1 MCPRVP
7 MLSGFCLAV
16 LLWLGIATPP
26 PSLAQQE
33 LSPPQLAK
41 LLAQTTLT
49 LRASEAPAGEE
60 QPQVV
65 VFSGVSLGRGL
76 AVTFYWPRQ
85 DKPLRV
91 TLTGG
96 GQAQATVE
104 VWDQYS
110 GLCLLKL
117 SRDDVPGIAVSRE
130 EVVPGQRVYSGAASG
145 VHPPVISA
153 GIVGG
158 VNRVLSG
165 SGLPPLLQCDLRT
178 GDTSTGAAV
187 IDTQGRLLG
196 VLAVVDDRPGAN
208 SWAWAVPASHVQRL
222 LRARVPGKKVVL
234 KRRRPQLG
242 CVMQRGPGGEV
253 VVQRV
258 WPRGP
263 AERAGLRV
271 GDQVVAADGVP
282 VRSVYQ
288 VVSQVLRRQPGD
300 RIVLT
305 IRRQGKQKEVSIT
318 LGGGQVVEPARW
330 TQALQQSPRQ
340 LRIGTLGRQIY
351 QIQRRGT
358 VAGEEDTLPP
368 EARLFA
374 EQAKRFAAYI
384 ETLRKE
390 LRQRDEQIRRQQQ
403 QIEQLQR
410 QLEQLQRQ
418 SSRK

>member
-1 MCPRVP
+1 MRSRVP
-7 MLSGFCLAV
+7 IMSLGSLAV
-16 LLWLGIATPP
+16 LLGMAAATPAP
-26 PSLAQQE
+26 VLAQRE
-33 LSPPQLAK
+33 LPPRQLAE
-41 LLAQTTLT
+41 LLARVTLT
-49 LRASEAPAGEE
+49 LRASEAAPGKE
-60 QPQVV
+60 QAEVV
-65 VFSGVSLGRGL
+65 VFSGVSLGQGL
-76 AVTFYWPRQ
+76 AVTFYWPQ
-85 DKPLRV
+85 ADKPLRV
-91 TLTGG
+91 TLAGG
-96 GQAQATVE
+96 RQAQATVE

-117 SRDDVPGIAVSRE
+117 TRDDVPGLTVSRE
-130 EVVPGQRVYSGAASG
+130 AIVPGQHILSGAASG
-145 VHPPVISA
+145 VDPPVISA

-158 VNRVLSG
+158 VDRVLTG

-187 IDTQGRLLG
+187 IDTRGRLVG

-208 SWAWAVPASHVQRL
+208 GWAWAVPASHVERL

-242 CVMQRGPGGEV
+242 CVMQRGPQGEV
-253 VVQRV
+253 LVQRI

-263 AERAGLRV
+263 AEKAGLRV

-288 VVSQVLRRQPGD
+288 VISQVLRRQPGD
-300 RIVLT
+300 RITLT
-305 IRRQGKQKEVSIT
+305 VRRQGKQKQVAIT
-318 LGGGQVVEPARW
+318 LGGGQVIEPTRW

-340 LRIGTLGRQIY
+340 LRIGTLGREIY
-351 QIQRRGT
+351 QIQRRGA
-358 VAGEEDTLPP
+358 VAGEEGALPP

-390 LRQRDEQIRRQQQ
+390 LHQRDEQIRRQQR

-410 QLEQLQRQ
+410 QLEQLRQQ